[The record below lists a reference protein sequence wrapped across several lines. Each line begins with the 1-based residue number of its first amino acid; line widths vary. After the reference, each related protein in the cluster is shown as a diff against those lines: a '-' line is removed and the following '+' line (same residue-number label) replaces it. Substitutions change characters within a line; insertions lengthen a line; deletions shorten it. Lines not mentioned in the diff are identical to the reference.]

1 MRPDSPLKTGKDMVD
16 RLKADPASLS
26 VALAAARGNAFHL
39 ATAMIAKSA
48 GVDIRKLKIVV
59 FNSSADG
66 LTAALGGHVDIL
78 AGTAGST
85 RALLE
90 AGKIRVLGVA
100 AKERLAGAF
109 ATVPTWREQG
119 VNAVMDLSRGVLGA
133 RGLTPAQIQYW
144 DAVFERMTRTEEWR
158 KDLEKNLWVD
168 AYLNSEATRR
178 AWKEQYDVLKA
189 LLIELGMVKGSS

>member
-1 MRPDSPLKTGKDMVD
+1 
-16 RLKADPASLS
+16 
-26 VALAAARGNAFHL
+26 
-39 ATAMIAKSA
+39 
-48 GVDIRKLKIVV
+48 
-59 FNSSADG
+59 
-66 LTAALGGHVDIL
+66 
-78 AGTAGST
+78 
-85 RALLE
+85 
-90 AGKIRVLGVA
+90 VLGVA

-119 VNAVMDLSRGVLGA
+119 VNAVIDLSRGVLGA